1 MKAIRC
7 EKKSKGEM
15 TKDKILAEAARLIH
29 IKGFEATTIND
40 LVKATGIKKGCL
52 YFHFSGKDEL
62 SFAVLEKAKADFFA
76 FLDSLL
82 EGKTPGDRL
91 NNLFKGLQDAQ
102 RDMDFSGGCIFG
114 NTALE
119 MGDKDKNLSAFVR
132 GVFDEITEKVQKVVK
147 AAQVTGQVR
156 KDVPAGILARH
167 IVMTIEGGI
176 MLTRLEKCEKPMKD
190 CVDSLRTLIG
200 LKK

>member
-29 IKGFEATTIND
+29 KKGFEATTIND

-119 MGDKDKNLSAFVR
+119 MGDKD
-132 GVFDEITEKVQKVVK
+132 
-147 AAQVTGQVR
+147 
-156 KDVPAGILARH
+156 
-167 IVMTIEGGI
+167 
-176 MLTRLEKCEKPMKD
+176 
-190 CVDSLRTLIG
+190 
-200 LKK
+200 